1 MSELPDRITN
11 TIVTVPRR
19 WPFVS
24 THCPSQADL
33 LLAALGTP
41 ETRGDERIRGHEA
54 ECAPCRQELAR
65 LRQVVSVLRSGVHQD
80 RPTLDACLD
89 EADLARL
96 AEGLNADR
104 DGREI
109 RHLIRCAPCRAELA
123 AAITMLHDPTVVAE
137 LQRLAAPAPR
147 WWQRPAFAGLAAAA
161 IAGLVLWPVVT
172 QPPVVERGTEIDAL
186 RERTITTTAA
196 PRIVAPVA
204 TVTSAD
210 SLRWTS
216 VPRADVYRVTI
227 WRVDGAVVWQADI
240 RDTVHALPLEI
251 TASGER
257 SFLWEVQARTGW
269 DRWVVSDIAELTLT
283 TPGVR

>member
-1 MSELPDRITN
+1 
-11 TIVTVPRR
+11 
-19 WPFVS
+19 VS

-41 ETRGDERIRGHEA
+41 ETREDERVRRHEV
-54 ECAPCRQELAR
+54 ECAPCRRELAR
-65 LRQVVSVLRSGVHQD
+65 LRQVVSVLRSGVED
-80 RPTLDACLD
+80 MPTLDACLD

-104 DGREI
+104 DRSEI
-109 RHLIRCAPCRAELA
+109 RHLIRCAPCRAELGA
-123 AAITMLHDPTVVAE
+123 AVALLHDPAVVAE
-137 LQRLAAPAPR
+137 LQRLTAPAPR
-147 WWQRPAFAGLAAAA
+147 WWQRPATAGLAAAA

-172 QPPVVERGTEIDAL
+172 QTPVADRGTEIDAL

-204 TVTSAD
+204 AVASAD

-216 VPRADVYRVTI
+216 VPRADLYRVTF
-227 WRVDGAVVWQADI
+227 WRADGTVVWQSDI
-240 RDTVHALPLEI
+240 RDTVHALPPEI
-251 TASGER
+251 TASGEE
-257 SFLWEVQARTGW
+257 SLLWEVQARTGW